1 VPGGGDKRPLKANLK
16 DVKSMPAAR
25 AERGSPE
32 HRLARADLLYLL
44 LLASIWGTSFLTIK
58 VSLRSFS
65 PVQNTV
71 IRMWLGA
78 VALLA
83 FSLIRRSRLPR
94 EPIVWL
100 HLTALAAVANVVPYF
115 MFALAEQRIDSAVAG
130 VLNATTPIWTA
141 LIAFTIGTEEVG
153 GRKLAGL
160 ILGFAGAVVIFEPW
174 NSGSQVATWS
184 GVACLV
190 AAACYGMGF
199 VYAAR
204 NLRGRGLT
212 PLSLSTGQVSAS
224 ALLSLLLIPFMG
236 WPEPV
241 FRADAVLALLALGIL
256 GTGIAYVIN
265 FRLIANRGASGAAL
279 VTYLIPVVAVIAGSV
294 TLRERIGLNV
304 ILGAAVVLTGVGL
317 IRSDSGRSL

>member
-1 VPGGGDKRPLKANLK
+1 MPT
-16 DVKSMPAAR
+16 VK

-32 HRLARADLLYLL
+32 HRLARADLLYLF

-58 VSLRSFS
+58 VSLRGFS
-65 PVQNTV
+65 PAQNTV
-71 IRMWLGA
+71 FRVWLGA
-78 VALLA
+78 MALLA
-83 FSLIRRSRLPR
+83 FSLLRRSRLPR
-94 EPIVWL
+94 EPIVWV
-100 HLTALAAVANVVPYF
+100 HLTALAAVANLAPYLL
-115 MFALAEQRIDSAVAG
+115 FALAEQQIDSAIAG
-130 VLNATTPIWTA
+130 VLNATTPMWTA
-141 LIAFTIGTEEVG
+141 LIAFSIGSERVG

-160 ILGFAGAVVIFEPW
+160 ILGFAGAATIFEPW
-174 NSGSQVATWS
+174 NSSSQVATWS
-184 GVACLV
+184 GLACLV
-190 AAACYGMGF
+190 AAACYGAGF

-241 FRADAVLALLALGIL
+241 FRADAVLAILALGVL
-256 GTGIAYVIN
+256 GTGVAYVIN

-279 VTYLIPVVAVIAGSV
+279 VTYLIPVVAVIVGSV

-304 ILGAAVVLTGVGL
+304 IIGAATVLAGVGL
-317 IRSDSGRSL
+317 IRSDSR